1 MGRYVCLVQ
10 QNLNC
15 FWAFLENLAFQNSLT
30 RPSVMLT
37 SHSQLCWLCLRQ
49 GALGYLC
56 FDSPNLSS
64 LSETELTQP
73 AFSFPLRSKEQWR
86 AYTPL

>member
-10 QNLNC
+10 QNLNL
-15 FWAFLENLAFQNSLT
+15 FWVFLENLAFQNLFT

-37 SHSQLCWLCLRQ
+37 PPSRLCWLCLRQ

-56 FDSPNLSS
+56 FGSS
-64 LSETELTQP
+64 GPSSRSETELTQP
-73 AFSFPLRSKEQWR
+73 VFSFPLRSKEQWR
-86 AYTPL
+86 VYPPL